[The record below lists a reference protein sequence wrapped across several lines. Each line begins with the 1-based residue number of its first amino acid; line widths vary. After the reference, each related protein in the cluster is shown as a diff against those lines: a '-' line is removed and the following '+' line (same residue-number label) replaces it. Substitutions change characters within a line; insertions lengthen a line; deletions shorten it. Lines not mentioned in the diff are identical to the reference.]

1 MSDTLKRLAAAGVE
15 MDTDVRLNQLEVQLV
30 NEEVAKYLKGDA
42 HCVVTYVL
50 GGYYDE
56 TALSL
61 GYRLTHPSAI
71 GADLNSAQKAC
82 TCEITFEDAC
92 GKIKKVDSDFGE
104 WVYQKGSAA
113 VRKEETS
120 KNLQGQQAQA
130 RVVQQGLETAAKV
143 GETVLDTTS
152 FVSRHL
158 VLISLAV
165 VAVAG
170 YIIAKVYLPSP
181 KE

>member
-1 MSDTLKRLAAAGVE
+1 MSDSLKRLAAAGVD

-30 NEEVAKYLKGDA
+30 NDEVGKFVKGDA
-42 HCVVTYVL
+42 HCVITYVL
-50 GGYYDE
+50 GGYYDAS
-56 TALSL
+56 ALDWR
-61 GYRLTHPSAI
+61 YRLMHPSPV
-71 GADLNSAQKAC
+71 GAELNSAQKAC

-92 GKIKKVDSDFGE
+92 AKIKKVDSDFGE

-130 RVVQQGLETAAKV
+130 KVVEQGLDVAAKV
-143 GETVLDTTS
+143 GGTVLDTSS

-158 VLISLAV
+158 LLITAAV
-165 VAVAG
+165 VVAAG
-170 YIIAKVYLPSP
+170 YIIARVYLPAS